1 MIGSGGRR
9 DNGVMAKTTQAA
21 ALSDADIDAI
31 ESLLDALPAPLE
43 PPDASALDGFLTGVA
58 LQRPAVAPS
67 RWLPFVADV
76 EGRSAPATPALARLH
91 ALAQRRWAELD
102 AAIAQRCWFDPWI
115 FELDGAA
122 SPSESVLGWVAGFGL
137 AMDLFPGLMRA
148 DAAATIEPL
157 AVIFSALDPNDLE
170 DADELLATIETLEPP
185 STLSEA
191 VEDLVRSTLLLA
203 DVSRPRAVTVRTA
216 ASRARGR
223 RR

>member
-1 MIGSGGRR
+1 
-9 DNGVMAKTTQAA
+9 MAKTLQAA
-21 ALSDADIDAI
+21 VLSDADIGDI

-58 LQRPAVAPS
+58 LQPSVIAPS

-91 ALAQRRWAELD
+91 ALAQLRWAELD
-102 AAIAQRCWFDPWI
+102 AAIAQRCWFDPWV
-115 FELDGAA
+115 FELDDAA

-137 AMDLFPGLMRA
+137 AMDLFPDLMRA
-148 DAAATIEPL
+148 DAAATLEPL
-157 AVIFSALDPNDLE
+157 AVIFSALDPDDLE
-170 DADELLATIETLEPP
+170 DAEDLLAAIETLEPP

-203 DVSRPRAVTVRTA
+203 DVSRPQIGPRTA
-216 ASRARGR
+216 GPRTPSGRSR